1 MRRRSI
7 GESRPLPGKIYNS
20 LIGVTTTVIR
30 GARLVEMLCCLLRAD
45 DAICS
50 RRLAIHFAILWM
62 PGSPSGRSDAR
73 GMLHAA
79 DFDFAI
85 AHSDDHGVS

>member
-1 MRRRSI
+1 MSLSLAYLTPDCASELALFENQTALDR
-7 GESRPLPGKIYNS
+7 GEPAIAGKIYNS

-50 RRLAIHFAILWM
+50 RRLAIDFAILSM
-62 PGSPSGRSDAR
+62 PGSPSGR
-73 GMLHAA
+73 
-79 DFDFAI
+79 
-85 AHSDDHGVS
+85 